1 MPVQRK
7 IRFAKRF
14 RRRFAKEMGADFEY
28 AALVAQ
34 GRAAVMGIKNSAV
47 RVIASAIAL
56 AFIFIRP
63 LLFCTG
69 YAVEEENMRDWWSV

>member
-1 MPVQRK
+1 
-7 IRFAKRF
+7 
-14 RRRFAKEMGADFEY
+14 
-28 AALVAQ
+28 
-34 GRAAVMGIKNSAV
+34 MGIKNSAV

-69 YAVEEENMRDWWSV
+69 YAAEEENMRDWWSVWSLESGECSFRTAVTE